1 LKGWTEV
8 HPFFILTFNTLLCS
22 KTFIRIDDFAEK
34 LAKFARITFMKDD
47 IEDVASEEYLQ
58 KTINQRC
65 K

>member
-1 LKGWTEV
+1 MDGSSSL
-8 HPFFILTFNTLLCS
+8 FILTFNTLLCS

-58 KTINQRC
+58 KAINQRC

>member
-1 LKGWTEV
+1 MNNEEFIVEV
-8 HPFFILTFNTLLCS
+8 SKLGIELT
-22 KTFIRIDDFAEK
+22 AEK